1 MDRFEDLSAFVAV
14 AELKSFAAAS
24 RRLGVSASA
33 ATRAVAALETRL
45 GVRLLQRTTRSVTPT
60 DAGERYLARA
70 RSVLAD
76 LAEADEM
83 ARAERDEPSGRL
95 SATAPAMFGRL
106 HVGPLMC
113 SFLERYPKA
122 SGELML
128 SDRMV
133 NLVEDGIDLAVRI
146 GTLADSSFV
155 VRKLGSTRRVAV
167 AAPAYLAAHGTPQT
181 PADLAQ
187 HRLVRFS
194 ALGGVNEWRFAED
207 GREKRLA
214 IAPRYT
220 TNSADAALW
229 HAERGGGLTV
239 VLAYQ
244 AAEAVRAG
252 RLRIVLADFEPAALP
267 IQIVYPASP
276 YVPSKVRAFIDMARE
291 TVDWN
296 FVDF

>member
-14 AELKSFAAAS
+14 AEFKSFSAAA

-70 RSVLAD
+70 RGVLAG
-76 LAEADEM
+76 LAEADDM
-83 ARAERDEPSGRL
+83 ARAERDEPAGRL
-95 SATAPAMFGRL
+95 TVTAPLMFGRQ

-113 SFLERYPKA
+113 GFLERHRKA
-122 SGELML
+122 TGALEL

-146 GTLADSSFV
+146 GELKDSSLV
-155 VRKLGSTRRVAV
+155 VRKMGRTRRVMV
-167 AAPAYLAAHGTPQT
+167 AATSYLDAHGMPRA
-181 PADLAQ
+181 PEDLER
-187 HRLVRFS
+187 HRLIRFS
-194 ALGGVNEWRFAED
+194 ALDRGDEWRFVRK
-207 GREKRLA
+207 GRETRMA
-214 IAPRYT
+214 IAPHFT
-220 TNSADAALW
+220 TNSTDAALW
-229 HAERGGGLTV
+229 HAERGGGLTM

-252 RLRIVLADFEPAALP
+252 RLRIVLAGFEPSPLP

-276 YVPSKVRAFIDMARE
+276 YVPSKVRAFIDLARE